1 MRFSLSGLR
10 GLSVLLSP
18 GSFLLRSNLSFLG
31 YLSFLLCLF
40 LGFLGAL
47 QLLIQIGKLCGSL
60 FSRLFV
66 SVFSGV

>member
-1 MRFSLSGLR
+1 MLADNRTQAPMRFSLSGLR

-18 GSFLLRSNLSFLG
+18 SSFLLRSNLSFLG
-31 YLSFLLCLF
+31 YLSLLLCLI

-60 FSRLFV
+60 F
-66 SVFSGV
+66 